1 MKVRKN
7 VKNQSQQST
16 EVVKRASLLNK
27 EKIWAIILIISIIVT
42 FAVAFGNKNALK
54 NSMHLFRS
62 DREKIGENAE
72 VNLEN
77 APNETVG
84 ATSVDTSKWDMTR
97 VNAVA
102 DTEGEYVPVPKGF
115 VASGATGE
123 HTVSTGFVIYEGDE
137 PVDDTNAWD
146 ESCTRNQ
153 FVWVPVP
160 DTTRVYEE
168 IGTTEKKKGKLW
180 EYNSTGKSTINNNN
194 TDDKCEP
201 GILPSRDTKQYFTRY
216 GMTGYTRE
224 QFYQELATSFDRDM
238 ESIKKYGGFYI
249 GRYETGNI
257 TSEQPVVQRMN
268 TTISNQ
274 TWYAMY
280 PRMKNISTN
289 KNVEISMIW
298 GCLWDETLH
307 WFIKTKKKTQAEVG
321 SDSTE
326 WGNYLNATFTYTNT
340 SGGTS
345 TKNANSSTRIPT
357 GSTERNKA
365 NNIYD
370 MAGNVWDWTLEGSDS
385 YGRYLRGGY
394 YENLDTAVYPVRY
407 RYSQFQGSSSDGFG
421 FRVHLCVKI

>member
-123 HTVSTGFVIYEGDE
+123 HTVKTGFVIYEGDT
-137 PVDDTNAWD
+137 PVDDSNAWD

-160 DTTRVYEE
+160 DPTRVFEE
-168 IGTTEKKKGKLW
+168 IGTTGKKKGKLW
-180 EYNSTGKSTINNNN
+180 EYNATGKSVINNGD
-194 TDDKCEP
+194 TDNRREP
-201 GILPSRDTKQYFTRY
+201 GILQGGSSDKRFDGKQYFTKY
-216 GMTGYTRE
+216 GMQGYTRE
-224 QFYQELATSFDRDM
+224 KLYQELSTSFDRDM
-238 ESIKKYGGFYI
+238 ESIEKYGGFYI
-249 GRYETGNI
+249 GRFETRKYI
-257 TSEQPVVQRMN
+257 IRATS
-268 TTISNQ
+268 
-274 TWYAMY
+274 
-280 PRMKNISTN
+280 
-289 KNVEISMIW
+289 
-298 GCLWDETLH
+298 
-307 WFIKTKKKTQAEVG
+307 
-321 SDSTE
+321 
-326 WGNYLNATFTYTNT
+326 
-340 SGGTS
+340 S
-345 TKNANSSTRIPT
+345 TKN
-357 GSTERNKA
+357 E
-365 NNIYD
+365 YD
-370 MAGNVWDWTLEGSDS
+370 D
-385 YGRYLRGGY
+385 
-394 YENLDTAVYPVRY
+394 
-407 RYSQFQGSSSDGFG
+407 
-421 FRVHLCVKI
+421 K